1 MTTDLA
7 ARAEW
12 LRREIARHQDLYY
25 RLNQPEIADRDFDTL
40 WTELERLEKGH
51 PELVTSDSPTQRVGG
66 EPLEGFA
73 SVTHEPP
80 MFSLD
85 NCYSLDELREWGA
98 RLEKLIGSSPALVC
112 EPKIDGVSISLRYQ
126 DRVLVQAATRGNG
139 RVGDDVT
146 VNARTIRTLPLRLP
160 PSAPA
165 ELVVRGEVFMSRQVF
180 EALNREREEQGEA
193 LYANPRNTT
202 AGSIRLLDSRQVAR
216 RRLELAV
223 YQVEAELGD
232 ATHADLLEHLARWGF
247 PVAPT
252 WARCVDLDAAIV
264 WIEAF
269 RSARRDLPMETDGVV
284 VKVDRLDLRR
294 RAGTTAKAPRWA
306 VAFKYEPEQALTRV
320 VGITVQV
327 GRTGVL
333 TPVAELEPVALA
345 GTVVRRATLH
355 NYEDLARKDVRVG
368 DLVAVEK
375 GGEVIPKVVAVDLDA
390 RPSEAEPFV
399 MPASCP
405 ECGAEVF
412 RLPEE
417 VAYRCV
423 NPSCPAV
430 VRESLIHF
438 ASRNAMGIEGLGEKL
453 VDQLLREGLVTDFA
467 SLYRLERGQ
476 LALLDGWGEK
486 SADKLLAQLEAS
498 KQKELANLLYG
509 LGIRHVGEKVA
520 RLLAEAF
527 GTLDALRATSE
538 ADLVAVD
545 EVGPK
550 VAASIVD
557 FFAVPRTRRLLDD
570 LVALGLRTTQTSK
583 RAKGGPLA
591 GKTVVL
597 TGALASMSRDQ
608 AAEALERLGAKVAG
622 SVSPKTS
629 LVIAGDKAGS
639 KLAKA
644 EALGIEVWDEDQLSA
659 LLSTT
664 PSRQSE

>member
-1 MTTDLA
+1 MITDLA
-7 ARAEW
+7 RRAEW

-25 RLNQPEIADRDFDTL
+25 RLGRPEISDRDFDAL
-40 WTELERLEKGH
+40 WTELEQLERSH
-51 PELVTSDSPTQRVGG
+51 PELVAADSPTQRVGG

-73 SVTHEPP
+73 SVNHEPA
-80 MFSLD
+80 MLSLD

-98 RLEKLIGSSPALVC
+98 RLEKLLGTAPALVC

-126 DRVLVQAATRGNG
+126 DHVLVQAATRGNG

-146 VNARTIRTLPLRLP
+146 ANARTIRTLPLRLP
-160 PSAPA
+160 STAPA
-165 ELVVRGEVFMSRQVF
+165 DLIVRGEVFMSRQVF

-223 YQVEAELGD
+223 YQAEADLGD
-232 ATHADLLEHLARWGF
+232 ATHAQLLEHLERWGF

-252 WARCVDLDAAIV
+252 WARCADLAAAIA

-269 RSARRDLPMETDGVV
+269 RLARRDLQMETDGVV

-294 RAGTTAKAPRWA
+294 RVGTTAKAPRWA
-306 VAFKYEPEQALTRV
+306 VAFKYEPEQARTRV

-368 DLVAVEK
+368 DVVAVEK

-390 RPSEAEPFV
+390 RPSQAEPFA

-417 VAYRCV
+417 VALRCV

-430 VRESLIHF
+430 LRESLIHF

-453 VDQLLREGLVTDFA
+453 VDQLLREGLVVDFA
-467 SLYRLERGQ
+467 SLYRLERDR
-476 LALLDGWGEK
+476 LAELDGWGER

-498 KQKELANLLYG
+498 KHKELSNLLFA

-527 GTLDALRATSE
+527 GTLDALRGAGE

-550 VAASIVD
+550 VAASITD
-557 FFAVPRTRRLLDD
+557 FFAVPRTRLLLDE
-570 LVALGLRTTQTSK
+570 LVALGLPTRQRSRRT
-583 RAKGGPLA
+583 AGGPLS

-597 TGALASMSRDQ
+597 TGTLESMSREQ
-608 AAEALERLGAKVAG
+608 AGQALERLGAKIAG
-622 SVSPKTS
+622 SVSAKTS

-644 EALGIEVWDEDQLSA
+644 EALGIEVWSEGD
-659 LLSTT
+659 LSTFLAET
-664 PSRQSE
+664 PERSE

>member
-1 MTTDLA
+1 MITDLA
-7 ARAEW
+7 RRAEW

-25 RLNQPEIADRDFDTL
+25 RLGRPEISDRDFDAL
-40 WTELERLEKGH
+40 WTELEQLERSH
-51 PELVTSDSPTQRVGG
+51 PELVAADSPTQRVGG

-73 SVTHEPP
+73 SVNHEPA
-80 MFSLD
+80 MLSLD

-98 RLEKLIGSSPALVC
+98 RLEKLLGTAPALVC

-126 DRVLVQAATRGNG
+126 DHVLVQAATRGNG

-146 VNARTIRTLPLRLP
+146 ANARTIRTLPLRLP
-160 PSAPA
+160 STAPA
-165 ELVVRGEVFMSRQVF
+165 DLIVRGEVFMSRQVF

-223 YQVEAELGD
+223 YQAEADLGD
-232 ATHADLLEHLARWGF
+232 ATHAQLLEHLERWGF

-252 WARCVDLDAAIV
+252 WARCADLAAAIA

-269 RSARRDLPMETDGVV
+269 RLARRDLQMETDGVV

-294 RAGTTAKAPRWA
+294 RVGTTAKAPRWA
-306 VAFKYEPEQALTRV
+306 VAFKYEPEQARTRV

-368 DLVAVEK
+368 DVVAVEK

-390 RPSEAEPFV
+390 RPSQAEPFA

-417 VAYRCV
+417 VALRCV

-430 VRESLIHF
+430 LRESLIHF

-453 VDQLLREGLVTDFA
+453 VDQLLREGLVVDFA
-467 SLYRLERGQ
+467 SLYRLERDR
-476 LALLDGWGEK
+476 LAELDGWGER
-486 SADKLLAQLEAS
+486 SADKLLAQLETS
-498 KQKELANLLYG
+498 KHKELSNLLFA

-527 GTLDALRATSE
+527 GTLDALRGAGE

-550 VAASIVD
+550 VAASITD
-557 FFAVPRTRRLLDD
+557 FFAVPRTRLLLDE
-570 LVALGLRTTQTSK
+570 LVALGLPTRQRSRRT
-583 RAKGGPLA
+583 AGGPLS

-597 TGALASMSRDQ
+597 TGTLESMSREQ
-608 AAEALERLGAKVAG
+608 AGQALERLGAKIAG
-622 SVSPKTS
+622 SVSAKTS

-644 EALGIEVWDEDQLSA
+644 EALGIEVWSEGDLSRFLA
-659 LLSTT
+659 ET
-664 PSRQSE
+664 PERSE